1 MFTLQSFAINMRI
14 HVSLS
19 IDCYILMIKCEHCN
33 VDAHYRLCIEDLN
46 STEVYSA
53 DLCIKCI
60 EIEESKTIGDFP
72 VTKSLKI
79 EPLLSALV
87 GSVSNK

>member
-1 MFTLQSFAINMRI
+1 
-14 HVSLS
+14 
-19 IDCYILMIKCEHCN
+19 MIKCEHCD
-33 VDAHYRLCIEDLN
+33 VDAYYKLSIEDIN
-46 STEVYSA
+46 SAEVYSA

-60 EIEESKTIGDFP
+60 EIEESKAVGNFP

-79 EPLLSALV
+79 EPIFAA